1 MPVFHDRRTGEIK
14 DLTREDYV
22 NALHGSGESGFRQ
35 LFPGEQSSALTPWS
49 GVGGLKHR
57 APYEQSKV
65 SAALREPASKLVEV
79 DPRNLRA
86 TQPEITRAGVE
97 YYMGQE
103 HRRTGETFADRM
115 SPGNRYP
122 VVYSRTHPVTGNV
135 ENMILSGHHRAAA
148 ALLQGRQLHAR
159 YIQGGYGEER

>member
-65 SAALREPASKLVEV
+65 SAALREPASNLVEV

-86 TQPEITRAGVE
+86 TQPEITRPGVD

-122 VVYSRTHPVTGNV
+122 VVYSRTHPETGNV